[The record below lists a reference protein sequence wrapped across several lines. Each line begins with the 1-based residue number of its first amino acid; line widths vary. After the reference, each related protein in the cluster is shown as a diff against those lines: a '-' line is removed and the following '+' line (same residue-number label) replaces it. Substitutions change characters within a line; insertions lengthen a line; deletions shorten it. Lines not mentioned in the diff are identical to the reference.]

1 METMTEILLD
11 PVSLVVIAMYAG
23 LVLWEWPSP
32 RRARRADAAKS
43 SAHSGAHSGA
53 PSAFPRPARTE
64 PASVPARPRAS
75 WPR

>member
-23 LVLWEWPSP
+23 LVLWEWPTP

-43 SAHSGAHSGA
+43 SAHSGAH
-53 PSAFPRPARTE
+53 SAFPRPARTE

-75 WPR
+75 RPR